1 MTEPRRSLYV
11 GLNGDQDIAH
21 RDDLRSALPEPE
33 AADTLIID
41 CRNVFYMDSVA
52 MGVLVNYRGR
62 FVQAGAPPEN
72 LMLIAPS
79 GSSVRRLF
87 DIAGLGRIFTLL
99 DHLPEEL
106 YN

>member
-1 MTEPRRSLYV
+1 MASARRSLYV

-21 RDDLRSALPEPE
+21 RDDLRNSLPEPE
-33 AADTLIID
+33 ADDTLIID

-62 FVQAGAPPEN
+62 FVEAGARAED